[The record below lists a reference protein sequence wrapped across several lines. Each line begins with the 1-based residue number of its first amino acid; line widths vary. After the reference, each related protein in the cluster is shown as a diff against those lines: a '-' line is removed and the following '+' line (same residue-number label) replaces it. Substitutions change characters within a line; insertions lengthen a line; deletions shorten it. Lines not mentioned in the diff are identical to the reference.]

1 MAQRLL
7 AYLPAPQT
15 AGNVNNY
22 VSAPPFTSLFY
33 KIDSKIT
40 WTPTSRLNVNAR
52 ISGLHDDM
60 NSAGLYGTDNPL
72 SLGTDL
78 TAKIFSY
85 SLAATM
91 TLTPNLVMDVVGG
104 ATTPHTYQQPNGPQ
118 QCWADIVGIPN
129 ACQARDWALPQMEI
143 TGFTSRGGTSGG
155 TQPLGNNGFSS
166 SVLDYNDGQY
176 QIVAN
181 LGWTK
186 GNHNVKFGGDF
197 HWQHMNHYEIS
208 PLTSMAFTGIA
219 TSLNGGP
226 AANSYNALAD
236 FLLGQIGGN
245 MSNAQVPPCVVAD
258 TLRT

>member
-1 MAQRLL
+1 MR
-7 AYLPAPQT
+7 
-15 AGNVNNY
+15 
-22 VSAPPFTSLFY
+22 
-33 KIDSKIT
+33 
-40 WTPTSRLNVNAR
+40 R

-60 NSAGLYGTDNPL
+60 NSAGLYGSNDNPL

-78 TAKIFSY
+78 NAKIFSY

-176 QIVAN
+176 QVVAN
-181 LGWTK
+181 LGWTR
-186 GNHNVKFGGDF
+186 GNHNVKFGGDL

-208 PLTSMAFTGIA
+208 PLTSMSFTGIA

-245 MSNAQVPPCVVAD
+245 MSNAQVPPCVNPDACAPERPVTMREREMGFTCA
-258 TLRT
+258 TSGRLVRN